1 MKSRATEDT
10 RVSSTAL
17 SAEMSCDANRP
28 KPYLSIAEL
37 TTVTPWTDQAIR
49 TMIARGV
56 FREGRHFFRVGRRPV
71 FKWEAVVAFIE
82 GRDREPIPLYRG
94 GVLGESQE
102 A

>member
-1 MKSRATEDT
+1 MMGRAAEDAPA
-10 RVSSTAL
+10 SSTAL
-17 SAEMSCDANRP
+17 GAEGSCGAHRP
-28 KPYLSIAEL
+28 KPYLSIADL

-82 GRDREPIPLYRG
+82 GRDHEPIPLYRG
-94 GVLGESQE
+94 GVLGESEE